1 MWKFQKKTFTHDQ
14 ISGKTYST
22 IRFKKVI
29 STFTQVKQPK
39 GKNRFYYFW
48 HSRAFLM
55 FENFPIFK
63 KCYSIGHSQKEFRNE
78 NYN

>member
-39 GKNRFYYFW
+39 GFITFGTLE
-48 HSRAFLM
+48 HFLI
-55 FENFPIFK
+55 FEDFPI
-63 KCYSIGHSQKEFRNE
+63 
-78 NYN
+78 